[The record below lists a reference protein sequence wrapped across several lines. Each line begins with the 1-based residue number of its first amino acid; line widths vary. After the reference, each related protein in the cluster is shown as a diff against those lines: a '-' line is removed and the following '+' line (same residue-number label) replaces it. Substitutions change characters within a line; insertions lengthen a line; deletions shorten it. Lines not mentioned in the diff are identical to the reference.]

1 MSSCQSGYKKKHST
15 ITALL
20 KITDDLKNALDK
32 SKFNVLVLLDFS
44 KAFDSIVHEILYQKL
59 RSRFSFDTLSIKL
72 ITSYL
77 CNRKQFVCTSN
88 DCYSEMRTVNRGV
101 PQGSILGPLLFSL
114 YINDLPDVLS
124 NSSCHM
130 YADDC
135 QIYCSGDINSLR
147 ETISNI
153 NLDIGKIVQWSKE
166 NYLNLNASKTQSIV
180 ICNRNSTID
189 NMRKIN
195 VIDHVQIENVKI
207 DYVNEVKN
215 LGIVFDSHLSW
226 ESQAKCV
233 YQKVN
238 FSLHSLIDQNRFLDF
253 ETKVKLVKSLV
264 LPIITYGDLLFSMAS
279 KEALERLNKS
289 YNACIRFIFN
299 LKKYD
304 HISTYR

>member
-1 MSSCQSGYKKKHST
+1 
-15 ITALL
+15 
-20 KITDDLKNALDK
+20 
-32 SKFNVLVLLDFS
+32 
-44 KAFDSIVHEILYQKL
+44 
-59 RSRFSFDTLSIKL
+59 
-72 ITSYL
+72 
-77 CNRKQFVCTSN
+77 
-88 DCYSEMRTVNRGV
+88 
-101 PQGSILGPLLFSL
+101 
-114 YINDLPDVLS
+114 
-124 NSSCHM
+124 
-130 YADDC
+130 
-135 QIYCSGDINSLR
+135 
-147 ETISNI
+147 
-153 NLDIGKIVQWSKE
+153 
-166 NYLNLNASKTQSIV
+166 
-180 ICNRNSTID
+180 
-189 NMRKIN
+189 MRKIN

-304 HISTYR
+304 HISTYRSLLFGMPLEQYFEQRLLKFIYNCLLGDCPDYFRNYFNISLSRRRCDMYIPRSRLSIGRSAFKIFGAVLWNTLPPAIKNMPLNARNRNLFEKEINKFFINNTV